1 MRGTIGKLFRFV
13 IVLSCIVAL
22 IFQLI
27 LTRSCTFVYKS
38 AQDSDTAAITVD
50 ASTKTIDFGLYRI
63 GINEV
68 CLEGS
73 TNYSALGGHD
83 NDTLLFNARNCHIT
97 SMITGAIA
105 MLLVV
110 TEYLK
115 CKIRWGKLIESIFFF
130 IAWTN
135 GLCVFILFGM
145 DGCGNYLDGNQLQGQ
160 LDNMT
165 SVVELIDRM
174 DQNPNTNFTMSDTMR
189 EKVDTIADRDAVN
202 ATELIPS
209 FLESIPFG
217 TKCEWGQ
224 GASLNLMASL
234 LYLGCGFLL
243 CFAPNSEPIYG
254 NDKEEDTQISGG
266 TTELS
271 LRETTNISAWSTTS
285 GTDTDA
291 KIV

>member
-1 MRGTIGKLFRFV
+1 MVQTSVIKCGVPSESFSDSLSCCRALSRYVFCFFSLFHSVHVGPINLPWLLVVPSCIQESKDGINSCFSRFVVCCGRFFFSTSLALALTLVFFRFSMLMLMLILMCTRNV
-13 IVLSCIVAL
+13 TYFVCNMQL

-115 CKIRWGKLIESIFFF
+115 WKIRCGKLIESIFFF

-135 GLCVFILFGM
+135 GL
-145 DGCGNYLDGNQLQGQ
+145 
-160 LDNMT
+160 
-165 SVVELIDRM
+165 
-174 DQNPNTNFTMSDTMR
+174 
-189 EKVDTIADRDAVN
+189 
-202 ATELIPS
+202 
-209 FLESIPFG
+209 
-217 TKCEWGQ
+217 
-224 GASLNLMASL
+224 
-234 LYLGCGFLL
+234 
-243 CFAPNSEPIYG
+243 
-254 NDKEEDTQISGG
+254 
-266 TTELS
+266 
-271 LRETTNISAWSTTS
+271 
-285 GTDTDA
+285 
-291 KIV
+291 

>member
-1 MRGTIGKLFRFV
+1 MNYNTRDSIYNHILLLEIVVQASVIKCGVLSESLSDSLSCCRALSRYVFCFFFSFHSVHFGPINLPWLLVVPSCIQESKESTLSSHALWFVVDGLFFSTSLALVLALTLVFFRFSMLMLILMCTRNV
-13 IVLSCIVAL
+13 THFMCNMQL

-135 GLCVFILFGM
+135 GL
-145 DGCGNYLDGNQLQGQ
+145 
-160 LDNMT
+160 
-165 SVVELIDRM
+165 
-174 DQNPNTNFTMSDTMR
+174 
-189 EKVDTIADRDAVN
+189 
-202 ATELIPS
+202 
-209 FLESIPFG
+209 
-217 TKCEWGQ
+217 
-224 GASLNLMASL
+224 
-234 LYLGCGFLL
+234 
-243 CFAPNSEPIYG
+243 
-254 NDKEEDTQISGG
+254 
-266 TTELS
+266 
-271 LRETTNISAWSTTS
+271 
-285 GTDTDA
+285 
-291 KIV
+291 

>member
-1 MRGTIGKLFRFV
+1 M
-13 IVLSCIVAL
+13 CNMQL

-135 GLCVFILFGM
+135 GL
-145 DGCGNYLDGNQLQGQ
+145 
-160 LDNMT
+160 
-165 SVVELIDRM
+165 
-174 DQNPNTNFTMSDTMR
+174 
-189 EKVDTIADRDAVN
+189 
-202 ATELIPS
+202 
-209 FLESIPFG
+209 
-217 TKCEWGQ
+217 
-224 GASLNLMASL
+224 
-234 LYLGCGFLL
+234 
-243 CFAPNSEPIYG
+243 
-254 NDKEEDTQISGG
+254 
-266 TTELS
+266 
-271 LRETTNISAWSTTS
+271 
-285 GTDTDA
+285 
-291 KIV
+291 